1 MFTLKFLTLRC
12 IIITFSIFDLLP
24 CSSGGRVNKP
34 FRGGAKR
41 VGGGGG
47 AARGS
52 GGKRGGRG
60 AKREPA
66 PSREELDKELDS
78 YLKAR

>member
-1 MFTLKFLTLRC
+1 MF
-12 IIITFSIFDLLP
+12 SY
-24 CSSGGRVNKP
+24 SSGGRVNKP

-41 VGGGGG
+41 VGAGGDG
-47 AARGS
+47 AARGR